1 MSDMM
6 FRIHHHEPRTLFQ
19 ALLEARAI
27 HGGAK
32 PAVEDI
38 ERKPLTYDRLVT
50 GALVLGRVKARATRR
65 GEMVGLMLPS
75 AAAALGSFFGLVAFG
90 RGTALR
96 TFTAGRTNLR
106 LCVPPQAIR
115 PPVTA

>member
-38 ERKPLTYDRLVT
+38 ERKPLTYERLVT
-50 GALVLGRVKARATRR
+50 GALVLGRVMARATRR
-65 GEMVGLMLPS
+65 GEMVGMMLPR
-75 AAAALGSFFGLVAFG
+75 AAGAVVSFFSLVAFG
-90 RGTALR
+90 RVPAMLA
-96 TFTAGRTNLR
+96 FTEGSAHL
-106 LCVPPQAIR
+106 VR
-115 PPVTA
+115 PRRP

>member
-50 GALVLGRVKARATRR
+50 GALVLGRVMARATRR

-75 AAAALGSFFGLVAFG
+75 AAGAVVSFFGLVAFG
-90 RGTALR
+90 RVDRKGT
-96 TFTAGRTNLR
+96 R
-106 LCVPPQAIR
+106 LNSSH
-115 PPVTA
+115 